1 MTRAL
6 DVLKHINETSLRL
19 GEVQR
24 QKLLYYVQGWSL
36 AWDGVPMFKDRIE
49 AWKMGPVVPTVCHCG
64 SVRDPSTLSP
74 TQKATIDAVVKHY
87 R

>member
-24 QKLLYYVQGWSL
+24 QKLLCYVQGWSL

-49 AWKMGPVVPTVCHCG
+49 AWKMGTVVPLCVIAGACG
-64 SVRDPSTLSP
+64 TLPPSAPRRRPQST
-74 TQKATIDAVVKHY
+74 
-87 R
+87 RW